1 MPETTANTATATI
14 VASTTSVASATKQIP
29 EVSPWVSYG
38 VDIVLVIVFL
48 YILLFTKAEKT
59 NGEELTPEEMPNE
72 LEQVI
77 RTDPEE
83 SETEAEAAEKKEE
96 N

>member
-1 MPETTANTATATI
+1 MGSTTANIATATL
-14 VASTTSVASATKQIP
+14 VASTTSTASATAKIP

-38 VDIVLVIVFL
+38 VDIVIALAFL
-48 YILLFTKAEKT
+48 YVLFFTKAET
-59 NGEELTPEEMPNE
+59 NTNNEELSAEEMPNE

-83 SETEAEAAEKKEE
+83 EKPAETEEEKKE
-96 N
+96 

>member
-1 MPETTANTATATI
+1 MGSTTANIATATL
-14 VASTTSVASATKQIP
+14 VASTTSTASATAKIP

-38 VDIVLVIVFL
+38 VDIVIALAFL
-48 YILLFTKAEKT
+48 YVLFFTKAET
-59 NGEELTPEEMPNE
+59 NTNNNEELSAEEMPNE

-83 SETEAEAAEKKEE
+83 EKSAEAEEEKKE
-96 N
+96 